1 MTKSKIVCRKF
12 SFYFYT
18 LHIRGKIYYENV
30 KSHFPWHLLL
40 RQTCM
45 MLIVYEMTLK
55 QRSEITNAF
64 ISNTSFLF

>member
-1 MTKSKIVCRKF
+1 MKMS
-12 SFYFYT
+12 
-18 LHIRGKIYYENV
+18 
-30 KSHFPWHLLL
+30 SHFPWHLLL

-64 ISNTSFLF
+64 ILNIFSFLRTRFRKIQVIHMVYIITLQM